1 VPVRHGR
8 DRAVEASEGNPAT
21 PPRGAGRFVSSGQE
35 GPRMFTIA
43 PMPAQ
48 LPHDLIALLE
58 KVETA
63 TVGHVLHSGFVDR
76 RIAAVLPNRRVA
88 GTAVTIRIP
97 HADSALL
104 HWLTAEV
111 RPGDVVVVDRCGDDR
126 HACWGGVITNAMKL
140 AGVKAGVID
149 GPATD
154 LSEIAR
160 VDLPMWCRGASSIT
174 TKLLGVEGAVNVP
187 VSVGGQVVHPGD
199 AVLCDESGVIVL
211 DPAAARGVA
220 EKAIA
225 MQEAELVLLER
236 LRKGER
242 LPDISGAGA
251 MVAAKRAG

>member
-1 VPVRHGR
+1 
-8 DRAVEASEGNPAT
+8 
-21 PPRGAGRFVSSGQE
+21 
-35 GPRMFTIA
+35 MFITN
-43 PMPAQ
+43 PMPTPIPA
-48 LPHDLIALLE
+48 DLVELLE

-76 RIAAVLPNRRVA
+76 EIRAVLPNRRVA

-104 HWLTAEV
+104 HWLTAVV
-111 RPGDVVVVDRCGDDR
+111 RPGDIVLVDRCGDDR

-154 LSEIAR
+154 FSEIAR
-160 VDLPMWCRGASSIT
+160 VELPMWCRGPSSIT

-187 VSVGGQVVHPGD
+187 ITVGGQVVHPGD

-211 DPAAARGVA
+211 DPARARGVA

-225 MQEAELVLLER
+225 MQEAELVLLDR
-236 LRKGER
+236 LRRGEK
-242 LPDISGAGA
+242 LPDISGARA
-251 MVAAKRAG
+251 MVEAKLTA

>member
-1 VPVRHGR
+1 M
-8 DRAVEASEGNPAT
+8 
-21 PPRGAGRFVSSGQE
+21 FV
-35 GPRMFTIA
+35 TN
-43 PMPAQ
+43 PMPTPISA
-48 LPHDLIALLE
+48 DLVELLE

-76 RIAAVLPNRRVA
+76 DIRAVLPNRRVA

-104 HWLTAEV
+104 HWLTAVV
-111 RPGDVVVVDRCGDDR
+111 RPGDIVLVDRCGDDR

-154 LSEIAR
+154 FSEIAR
-160 VDLPMWCRGASSIT
+160 VDLPMWCRGPSSIT

-187 VSVGGQVVHPGD
+187 ITVGGQVVHPGD

-211 DPAAARGVA
+211 DPARARGVA

-225 MQEAELVLLER
+225 MQEAELVLLDR
-236 LRKGER
+236 LRRGEK
-242 LPDISGAGA
+242 LPDISGARA
-251 MVAAKRAG
+251 MVEAKLTA